1 MSKNVEVKEN
11 DSFKWFVKKKKTICL
26 LLPLVILQSPS

>member
-11 DSFKWFVKKKKTICL
+11 DSFKWFVY
-26 LLPLVILQSPS
+26 